1 MDEKIRLL
9 DRLHRINRETPDQ
22 LYQLRKWSNRAVH
35 AEAGVLDEET
45 QKALAGCALEVV
57 CDLLETAFRYKYVG
71 DAVPAY
77 MSILQTRSRL
87 WNFFPSSRTTSE
99 IRARK
104 I

>member
-1 MDEKIRLL
+1 LL

-77 MSILQTRSRL
+77 MSITSKNATKHVKCDCAR
-87 WNFFPSSRTTSE
+87 FPILSETTIGRQVSF
-99 IRARK
+99 
-104 I
+104 